1 MSSSDKASKRRRAGR
16 IAVVAMLVETAGLWL
31 RARYAH
37 VEQYGK
43 PGHTIQDFRLIATYD
58 FSLF

>member
-1 MSSSDKASKRRRAGR
+1 MN
-16 IAVVAMLVETAGLWL
+16 GLWL